1 MRIVQRGFSDWP
13 LTNLSLLCI
22 QELLLRSCRRPI
34 KRRSAPPEGGT
45 PNAET
50 NFVFTRAI
58 SCTNTSGAKSM
69 SLSAVRRRA
78 DRQGLS
84 GPRSIPWGACFSFR
98 KVRFLTTEDTEESE
112 ELRELDPFENGFN

>member
-1 MRIVQRGFSDWP
+1 MRIVHRGFCDWP

-34 KRRSAPPEGGT
+34 SRSSPPEGGT

-50 NFVFTRAI
+50 NFVFTRAT

-69 SLSAVRRRA
+69 RLSEVRRRSGK
-78 DRQGLS
+78 QGLS
-84 GPRSIPWGACFSFR
+84 GPRSIPCGACLSFR

-112 ELRELDPFENGFN
+112 EI